1 MIYRETQQIYPL
13 DEEELHTLAGLECYC
28 RPTILKKLNHPQDHC
43 LEFAGDGIDTDAY
56 NWGVE
61 LNPPRRRVI
70 MVIHNKGVQN

>member
-28 RPTILKKLNHPQDHC
+28 RPNIIKKIEPSGDHNLC
-43 LEFAGDGIDTDAY
+43 LAGDGIDTDLY

-61 LNPPRRRVI
+61 LNPPRRLVI